1 MAETGFF
8 SIRFENMAETEE
20 DTYSV
25 FLAQSDEGPEMVW
38 YDEMGDPIIEVGIS
52 QNEWDQV
59 VKLINDCGVR
69 KWDGFDE
76 FDESSVSGFSFEAED
91 EEGNILWAQ
100 GAGSFPEGFEDFE
113 KGIRTVFKG
122 YFED

>member
-1 MAETGFF
+1 MADTGFF

-52 QNEWDQV
+52 QAEWDEQIPDS
-59 VKLINDCGVR
+59 LYR
-69 KWDGFDE
+69 E
-76 FDESSVSGFSFEAED
+76 FHYLR
-91 EEGNILWAQ
+91 IL
-100 GAGSFPEGFEDFE
+100 P
-113 KGIRTVFKG
+113 
-122 YFED
+122 